1 MFRIGQGYDVH
12 ELREERELILC
23 GVKIPHGKGLYGHS
37 DADVALHAVADA
49 VLGALAL
56 GDIGN
61 WFPDTDAQY
70 KNADSMLLLK
80 HILASESLRGWE
92 LNNLDVT
99 IMAEKPRL
107 AGHIMQMRHNLAE
120 AFNCDIEQ
128 VSVKATTTEKLGFCG
143 REEGIAANAV
153 LLLRRIK

>member
-12 ELREERELILC
+12 ELREGRELILC
-23 GVKIPHGKGLYGHS
+23 GMKIPHDKGLYGHS

-56 GDIGN
+56 GDIGH

-80 HILASESLRGWE
+80 HILASSSLCDWE
-92 LNNLDVT
+92 LNNLDLT

-107 AGHIMQMRHNLAE
+107 AGHIMQMRRNLAD
-120 AFNCDIEQ
+120 AFNCNIEQ